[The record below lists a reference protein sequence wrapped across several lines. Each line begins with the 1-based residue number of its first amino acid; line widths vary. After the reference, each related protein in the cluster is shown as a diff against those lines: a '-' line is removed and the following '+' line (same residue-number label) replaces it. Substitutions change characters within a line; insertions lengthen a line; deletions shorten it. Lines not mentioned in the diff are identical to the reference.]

1 MELTPKND
9 VIFKMIF
16 ADPKHTRVLVHFLN
30 SVIKPKFLIKSIEIK
45 STELTPEYVE
55 KKGVRLDIVAMTNTG
70 EIVNI
75 EMQKK
80 NEGDMAARS
89 LFYWS
94 KLFSAQLIVGGE
106 FSELKRTISI
116 NILDFTMFQK
126 DERYWRK
133 GYLKDDV
140 SNEKF
145 TDLLEVHFIELN
157 KLQPFDQNSP
167 LAFWIEFFRDPYSE
181 KMNSVYEKVP
191 EMKEAKEIF
200 ERAKSDPEAQE
211 AMRIYEKA
219 AYDYGNGISIAKTK
233 AETRD

>member
-30 SVIKPKFLIKSIEIK
+30 SVIKQEPPIRSIEIQK
-45 STELTPEYVE
+45 TELIPEYAD
-55 KKGVRLDIVAMTNTG
+55 KKGIRLDIVATTNTG

-116 NILDFTMFQK
+116 NILDFTMFQ
-126 DERYWRK
+126 
-133 GYLKDDV
+133 
-140 SNEKF
+140 
-145 TDLLEVHFIELN
+145 
-157 KLQPFDQNSP
+157 
-167 LAFWIEFFRDPYSE
+167 
-181 KMNSVYEKVP
+181 
-191 EMKEAKEIF
+191 
-200 ERAKSDPEAQE
+200 
-211 AMRIYEKA
+211 A
-219 AYDYGNGISIAKTK
+219 AYDYGNGISIAKNEGRDEGLAEGEAIGLEKGKLEK
-233 AETRD
+233 ARETAASFLAMGLSVKQVVQGTGLSLEEVLRLKNDRNFSP